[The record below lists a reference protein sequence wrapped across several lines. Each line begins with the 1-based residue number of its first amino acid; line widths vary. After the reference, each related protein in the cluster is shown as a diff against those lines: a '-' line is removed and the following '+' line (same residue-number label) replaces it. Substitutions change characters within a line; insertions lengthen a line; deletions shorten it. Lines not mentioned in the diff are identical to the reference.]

1 MLGAFNPFEDDNN
14 RNNLHWEMLRNY
26 KQKGGRFKK
35 VTPQEKEIF
44 LKEKLRKDYL
54 LFRKYTTNSIEELD
68 LDPDLK
74 QSNLKRKIRGR
85 KRRRKN

>member
-54 LFRKYTTNSIEELD
+54 QFRKYTTNSIDELG